1 VTRVKHGRESGK
13 KHTRW
18 SLYKPGCGTRRGMSL
33 NKDLIFHVIKI
44 KINKQP
50 PPPSLFQL

>member
-1 VTRVKHGRESGK
+1 VTWVKHGRESGK

-50 PPPSLFQL
+50 PPPGLFQL